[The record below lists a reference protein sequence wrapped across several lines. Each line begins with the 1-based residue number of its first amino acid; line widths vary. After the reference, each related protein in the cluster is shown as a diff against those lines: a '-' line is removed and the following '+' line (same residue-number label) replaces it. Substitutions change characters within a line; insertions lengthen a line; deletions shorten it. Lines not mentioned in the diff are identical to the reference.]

1 MEDPDLAVLVTGAA
15 RIVADRLVAAVE
27 HAGVLDMRASF
38 GFVIRA
44 LAARDLTLTELA
56 ELLAVTKQAAIKV
69 VDQMEE
75 RGYLERC
82 ANPADRRA
90 KVLRLTPKAE
100 KVRRA
105 AMSASRR
112 IENELREDLGAEAV
126 AAMRHALLR
135 LLERHGALTDAV
147 AGRSRAVW

>member
-1 MEDPDLAVLVTGAA
+1 
-15 RIVADRLVAAVE
+15 
-27 HAGVLDMRASF
+27 
-38 GFVIRA
+38 
-44 LAARDLTLTELA
+44 
-56 ELLAVTKQAAIKV
+56 
-69 VDQMEE
+69 MEE

-105 AMSASRR
+105 AIGASRR
-112 IENELREDLGAEAV
+112 IENELREDLGTEAV

-147 AGRSRAVW
+147 AGRSRTVW